1 MSVDKYSN
9 IEYTNIKLYDGVIN
23 MKEKTCETC
32 VHYVRHYSLE
42 TWGCFKVSCG
52 HCMYPMLKHRRP
64 DTKACQ
70 HYELRPLP
78 RALPDKAFVQRFLT
92 TEFLQYI
99 LALDLPENTWWANT
113 PEE

>member
-1 MSVDKYSN
+1 MEKKSVGIREIQMNSLSPL
-9 IEYTNIKLYDGVIN
+9 IEEILSSGGTAEITVTGN
-23 MKEKTCETC
+23 
-32 VHYVRHYSLE
+32 S
-42 TWGCFKVSCG
+42 
-52 HCMYPMLKHRRP
+52 MYPMLKHRRP